1 MTDRASRPSPRLT
14 LNAASP
20 MIGPSTRGGLVGKL
34 RTIDEFADLWGVSP
48 RTIQRLIRSHALRAH
63 RIGRLVRISDADAA
77 AFLTENCDD

>member
-34 RTIDEFADLWGVSP
+34 RTIDEFADLWGGIAPNHPTTDQVP
-48 RTIQRLIRSHALRAH
+48 RPARASNRPPRSDLRRRCRGLSH
-63 RIGRLVRISDADAA
+63 
-77 AFLTENCDD
+77 